1 MESIEFFHCSL
12 IPSYAISFVLLLL
25 RVSGFDVLGKRSWL
39 RLFIYLIHFSL
50 VLFESYFKKI
60 PS

>member
-1 MESIEFFHCSL
+1 MFGFRVHCSL
-12 IPSYAISFVLLLL
+12 IPSYSISFVLLLL
-25 RVSGFDVLGKRSWL
+25 RVSGFDVFGKGSWL

-60 PS
+60 PC